1 MLVVVVGVFLVVE
14 FPLAVL
20 FVVVIVQN
28 SLRVEII
35 DAEMGDTA
43 SVFYWDTTILGH
55 GIIWGHSDIG
65 TR

>member
-1 MLVVVVGVFLVVE
+1 MVE

-43 SVFYWDTTILGH
+43 SVLYWDTTILGH